1 MALYKFYYGLLATLC
16 LCSFNSYAQKK
27 LSQQNTLFTVGHASA
42 FIGGLYD
49 AYYPYSKLKQHGDFG
64 LGAPDKL
71 DGELLV
77 LDGKIYQTQHTGK
90 TFEVKDTELTPFSV
104 VNFFHADK
112 SFKTIVSLTK
122 EKLYAYLDS
131 VMPNQNGIYA
141 IRIKGSFK
149 AIKTRAFPPVTK
161 KPYSPLA
168 NMLPLQK
175 FFTYDNT
182 SGTLVGYRI
191 PAFMDGPNITGY
203 HFHFLSNDKQRGGHI
218 IDLLTDHITIEID
231 QMDSFMVDLPQT
243 KEFNNFDF
251 SKDRRDEVKRVE
263 NGKKN

>member
-1 MALYKFYYGLLATLC
+1 MILQKFYFSLLAMLWLC
-16 LCSFNSYAQKK
+16 NFNSYAQKK
-27 LSQQNTLFTVGHASA
+27 LAQQNTLFTVGHASA

-49 AYYPYSKLKQHGDFG
+49 AYYPCSKLKQHGDFG
-64 LGAPDKL
+64 LGAPNKL
-71 DGELLV
+71 DGELLI
-77 LDGKIYQTQHTGK
+77 LDGRIYQTQHTGK

-104 VNFFHADK
+104 VNFFYADK
-112 SFKTIVSLTK
+112 VFKTIVQLTK
-122 EKLYAYLDS
+122 DKLYAYLDS
-131 VMPNQNGIYA
+131 VMPNQNGLYA

-168 NMLPLQK
+168 DMLPLQR
-175 FFTYDNT
+175 FFTFDNT

-203 HFHFLSNDKQRGGHI
+203 HFHFLSDDKQKGGHI
-218 IDLLTDHITIEID
+218 IDLLTENITIEID
-231 QMDSFMVDLPQT
+231 QMDSFTVDLPQT
-243 KEFNNFDF
+243 REFNNFDF
-251 SKDRRDEVKRVE
+251 SKDRREEVKRVE

>member
-1 MALYKFYYGLLATLC
+1 MSLHKFYYSLLATLC

-27 LSQQNTLFTVGHASA
+27 SSQQNTLFTVGHASA
-42 FIGGLYD
+42 LIGGLYD
-49 AYYPYSKLKQHGDFG
+49 AFYPYSKLKQYGDFG

-104 VNFFHADK
+104 VNFFHTDK
-112 SFKTIVSLTK
+112 SFKPIVPLTK
-122 EKLYAYLDS
+122 DKLYAYLDS

-149 AIKTRAFPPVTK
+149 TIKTRAFPPVTK

-203 HFHFLSNDKQRGGHI
+203 HFHFLSDDTQRGGHI
-218 IDLLTDHITIEID
+218 IDLLTDYITIEID
-231 QMDSFMVDLPQT
+231 QMDRFTVELPQT
-243 KEFNNFDF
+243 KDFNNFDF
-251 SKDRRDEVKRVE
+251 SKDRREEVKRVE